1 MKLWSPRKR
10 EESAPAPRYPGIVEA
25 MDGSG
30 AVVAMETA
38 ASEAAANVNVRWDTS
53 NLKSSYANVCNV
65 TSTREEVVLSFG
77 VNQNWE
83 RGQREL
89 EIQLTDRLILSPF
102 AAKRLVLMLNKL
114 INEYEGRYGEL
125 KLEVGA
131 GASSKQ

>member
-1 MKLWSPRKR
+1 MARPT
-10 EESAPAPRYPGIVEA
+10 
-25 MDGSG
+25 
-30 AVVAMETA
+30 VATQNDAA